1 MTNDLAI
8 SDTFATLRA
17 LGLTAGALQ
26 ATEAPAA
33 PAASEDEPELVD
45 LLAALHGL
53 GLTRGTVQADRT

>member
-1 MTNDLAI
+1 MTNELAI
-8 SDTFATLRA
+8 TDTFSTLRA

-26 ATEAPAA
+26 ATEA